1 MAANVT
7 AGTLARI
14 TYTQES
20 NVTCIANAN
29 RTNSF
34 VSTVVCDSTVI
45 GNGTAQISSAFYNP
59 STCEMFVTVSHNA
72 GCPKMDLS
80 SISTF
85 IIAAKWIIA
94 ILFILTGPIIGM
106 MGKRWFPWMVACMG
120 GVCST
125 LAFLMVCTVAGWM
138 SSAAGFWCLLLTEIG
153 LLGVLG
159 GFFLATFLYSFIVAA
174 SGWDSPAFYWTFA
187 SILMITCGLLS
198 WKFARLVVMVCT
210 SGIGAYLFSRGLGYL
225 FGGWP
230 SEAAL
235 MGKNLEFVQFGT
247 AFWIYMSMMIV
258 LWVFFTVW

>member
-1 MAANVT
+1 
-7 AGTLARI
+7 
-14 TYTQES
+14 
-20 NVTCIANAN
+20 
-29 RTNSF
+29 
-34 VSTVVCDSTVI
+34 
-45 GNGTAQISSAFYNP
+45 
-59 STCEMFVTVSHNA
+59 
-72 GCPKMDLS
+72 MDLS

-125 LAFLMVCTVAGWM
+125 LAFLMVYTVAGWM
-138 SSAAGFWCLLLTEIG
+138 SSAAGFWCLLLTGIGLGVLGGWLLKKAVWFEIG